1 MREVM
6 PMKDK
11 PLIKLLCGSLVF
23 LSLFLQ
29 AEYFGS
35 WSAIRTIGGSAVAFM
50 LMLLI
55 CWAGRRLNSQSC
67 RNDVV
72 RYMIGYTKLSGAK
85 GKPRQLFAL
94 FVGYFAFS
102 GLANLPLVDGSTRFF
117 LSLFPLAVGLVGVTY
132 GLIERNCR
140 KHLPTVKAKRGRGRT
155 LGRGDGGGE
164 ANGERYC
171 QHEL

>member
-1 MREVM
+1 
-6 PMKDK
+6 MKDK

-29 AEYFGS
+29 AKYFGS

-67 RNDVV
+67 RNDIV
-72 RYMIGYTKLSGAK
+72 RYIIGYTKLSGAK
-85 GKPRQLFAL
+85 GKSRQLFAL

-102 GLANLPLVDGSTRFF
+102 GLANLPLVDDSTGFF
-117 LSLFPLAVGLVGVTY
+117 LSLFPLTVGLIGVTHD
-132 GLIERNCR
+132 LIERDCQ
-140 KHLPTVKAKRGRGRT
+140 KHLPTVKNPTGKGKNTGQR
-155 LGRGDGGGE
+155 
-164 ANGERYC
+164 
-171 QHEL
+171 

>member
-50 LMLLI
+50 LMLSI

-67 RNDVV
+67 MNDIV
-72 RYMIGYTKLSGAK
+72 RYIIGYTKLSGAK

-140 KHLPTVKAKRGRGRT
+140 KHLPTVKAKGV
-155 LGRGDGGGE
+155 
-164 ANGERYC
+164 A
-171 QHEL
+171 

>member
-1 MREVM
+1 MKDK

-29 AEYFGS
+29 AKYFGS
-35 WSAIRTIGGSAVAFM
+35 WSAIRTIGGSAAAFI

-67 RNDVV
+67 RNDIV
-72 RYMIGYTKLSGAK
+72 RYIIGYTKLSGSK
-85 GKPRQLFAL
+85 GNSRQLFAL

-102 GLANLPLVDGSTRFF
+102 GLVNLPLVDDSTGFF
-117 LSLFPLAVGLVGVTY
+117 LSLFPLTVGLVGATY
-132 GLIERNCR
+132 ELIERNCR
-140 KHLPTVKAKRGRGRT
+140 KHLPPVKTQRVQG
-155 LGRGDGGGE
+155 
-164 ANGERYC
+164 
-171 QHEL
+171 